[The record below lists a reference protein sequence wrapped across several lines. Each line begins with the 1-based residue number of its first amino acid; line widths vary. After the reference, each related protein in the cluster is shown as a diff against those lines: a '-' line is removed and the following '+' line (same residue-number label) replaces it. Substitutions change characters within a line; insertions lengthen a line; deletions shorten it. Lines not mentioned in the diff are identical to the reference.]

1 MKNAPTNW
9 GDRAVSPLTAEV
21 MVLRFRSQE
30 PLCPLRLGGK
40 SGQIKPTDPESNQN
54 QADSNQKSGS
64 ATRTLTKK
72 SAFIC
77 GICGSNLVFK
87 IKKPSQY
94 TQKIGKV
101 RQGKASV
108 SAPPGTPPCLAPTA
122 TRLSHKTPYFQPFYP
137 RSNASIHVV
146 FTPKNTSI
154 YPQKHANFDVFSAAS
169 FLCFSQPS
177 THPTHNF

>member
-30 PLCPLRLGGK
+30 PLCTLRLGGK

-87 IKKPSQY
+87 IKKPSPNA
-94 TQKIGKV
+94 QKLLKV
-101 RQGKASV
+101 NKGQLRLYD
-108 SAPPGTPPCLAPTA
+108 TPAGGP
-122 TRLSHKTPYFQPFYP
+122 PFYP
-137 RSNASIHVV
+137 PI
-146 FTPKNTSI
+146 P
-154 YPQKHANFDVFSAAS
+154 PQKDTKS
-169 FLCFSQPS
+169 FIINHF
-177 THPTHNF
+177 THVPTA